1 MQTQHVPV
9 MLEEVL
15 KFLQPGPG
23 GFYIDGTLGSG
34 GHTEAILE
42 QSAPDGEVV
51 GIDTDPQALARVGE
65 RLARMVAAQRLILV
79 HGNFAELGRI
89 ARVDKD
95 GDVIRAIGQP
105 GGGEKPDLPDSFA
118 RQEFE
123 RQRFAEREHGE
134 DRLDRGGVVYPH
146 GVLWCAGAR
155 PLSHC

>member
-1 MQTQHVPV
+1 MPREMCTNEIEMMQTQHVPV

-23 GFYIDGTLGSG
+23 SLYIDGTLGSG

-89 ARVDKD
+89 VREMDGMHPVHTVD
-95 GDVIRAIGQP
+95 G
-105 GGGEKPDLPDSFA
+105 
-118 RQEFE
+118 
-123 RQRFAEREHGE
+123 
-134 DRLDRGGVVYPH
+134 
-146 GVLWCAGAR
+146 
-155 PLSHC
+155 